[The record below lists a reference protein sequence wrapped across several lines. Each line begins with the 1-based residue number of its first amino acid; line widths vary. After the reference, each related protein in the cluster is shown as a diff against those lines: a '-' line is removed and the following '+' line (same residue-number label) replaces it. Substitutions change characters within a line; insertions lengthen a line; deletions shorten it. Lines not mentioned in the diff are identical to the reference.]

1 MGALFVARGPAFR
14 SGLRVPAFRNIH
26 LYPLMAE
33 VLRIEPEE
41 SDGSLDSVRSLLSAP
56 ALVQE

>member
-33 VLRIEPEE
+33 VLRIDPLK
-41 SDGSLDSVRSLLSAP
+41 SDGSLDSVRSLLSTS
-56 ALVQE
+56 ALMP

>member
-14 SGLRVPAFRNIH
+14 RGLRVPAFRNVH

-33 VLRIEPEE
+33 VLRIEPLK
-41 SDGSLDSVRSLLSAP
+41 SDGSLDSVRSFLNAP
-56 ALVQE
+56 ALVQ